1 MTFTP
6 DVAGVERP
14 PLRIL
19 LDDGPWT
26 AFQKRVLL
34 LASATV
40 VLDGFDIQLL
50 GFAIPALIRDWGLT
64 RAAFVPVIALS
75 LIAMSAGTAAAGV
88 LGDRY
93 GRRPTLIASV
103 AFFGLATIAT
113 AFCGSITTF
122 SALRILAALGLGGA
136 MPNAVALLAEFTPRR
151 RRSFAVTFSMICMP
165 VGGLLAGLVSASVMP
180 LHGWQAVFVIGGL
193 VPLLFTLLL
202 AALLPESPD
211 FLLAKPRHAA
221 ALSKLHQ
228 RFGIENAITVVPEL
242 ASAPKTAP
250 GYRVLF
256 AAAFIRDTLLLW
268 AAFFCTL
275 TAAYCVFNWIPTLL
289 SQLGFDLSVASSGLA
304 MFNFGG
310 IAGAL
315 VGALTLDQL
324 GSRGITRCFAL
335 AGAGACVTTGLML
348 AASSGALAAVAA
360 LFAAGFFIAGLQP
373 MLFALCANVY
383 PDYVRATGVGA
394 ALAVGRLGAIC
405 SSVLGAVL
413 IGSGAT
419 AYFGFL
425 AVLMCGTTAALVLI
439 RRHVPPRAPLPVTS
453 PVVE

>member
-6 DVAGVERP
+6 DHAGVERP
-14 PLRIL
+14 PLRVM

-40 VLDGFDIQLL
+40 ILDGFDIQLL
-50 GFAIPALIRDWGLT
+50 GLAIPALIRDWGMT

-75 LIAMSAGTAAAGV
+75 LVAMSAGTAVAGV

-113 AFCGSITTF
+113 ALCGSLATF
-122 SALRILAALGLGGA
+122 SVLRILAALGLGGA

-151 RRSFAVTFSMICMP
+151 RRSFAVTFGMICMP
-165 VGGLLAGLVSASVMP
+165 VGGLVAGLVSASVMP
-180 LHGWQAVFVIGGL
+180 LHGWQAVFLIGGL
-193 VPLLFTLLL
+193 VPLLFTVLL
-202 AALLPESPD
+202 AAMLPESPD
-211 FLLAKPRHAA
+211 FLLARPRHAA
-221 ALSKLHQ
+221 ALSKLQQ
-228 RFGIENAITVVPEL
+228 RLGIENVTTVVPGL
-242 ASAPKTAP
+242 TSAQKAAP
-250 GYRVLF
+250 GYRALF
-256 AAAFIRDTLLLW
+256 ATPLIRDTLLLW
-268 AAFFCTL
+268 VAFFCTL

-289 SQLGFDLSVASSGLA
+289 SHLGFGLSVASSGLGT
-304 MFNFGG
+304 FNFGG

-315 VGALTLDQL
+315 VGALTLDRL
-324 GSRGITRCFAL
+324 GSRGITWCFAL
-335 AGAGACVTTGLML
+335 AGAGVCVTTGLVL
-348 AASSGALAAVAA
+348 AGGTGALTAVAA
-360 LFAAGFFIAGLQP
+360 LFAVGFFIAGLQP

-394 ALAVGRLGAIC
+394 ALAVGRMGAIC

-413 IGSGAT
+413 IGIGAT

-425 AVLMCGTTAALVLI
+425 AALMCGTTAALVLI
-439 RRHVPPRAPLPVTS
+439 RRHVPPRAPIPVTS